1 MTNLYL
7 PNREYEVG
15 QLALANR
22 QIADTNCRIADLEEV
37 LRVVP
42 GEAANSGKLGRMR
55 EVLAN
60 LTSHRDQIQKTID
73 DLDSGA
79 LVS

>member
-1 MTNLYL
+1 MTNHYV
-7 PNREYEVG
+7 PDREYEVR

-22 QIADTNCRIADLEEV
+22 QIADVNGRIADLEEI

-42 GEAANSGKLGRMR
+42 GEAVSSSRLGNMR
-55 EVLAN
+55 GVLAT
-60 LTSHRDQIQKTID
+60 LTTHRDQIQRTID

-79 LVS
+79 LAS